1 MSDSVFVGLPVQS
14 SQPQLST
21 EASHPEVHHEGNG
34 VPTDSQATPSGSRAL
49 LDISSTPDMQGVDE
63 LVVTAV
69 AANWQR
75 VALRLG
81 VEGCVSEVVLKNHP
95 NDSEGACR
103 DMLLHWL
110 RGERHTGEEERT
122 WSTLLTALNRANFVE
137 LERRLRKEHFHQVI
151 SS

>member
-1 MSDSVFVGLPVQS
+1 MSNSVFVGLPVQS

-21 EASHPEVHHEGNG
+21 EASQPELHHEGNG
-34 VPTDSQATPSGSRAL
+34 VPTDSQATPSGARAL
-49 LDISSTPDMQGVDE
+49 LDISSTPDMRDVDE

-81 VEGCVSEVVLKNHP
+81 VEGCVSEVVLNNHP

-103 DMLLHWL
+103 DMLNRWL

-122 WSTLLTALNRANFVE
+122 WSTLLTALSRADFVE

>member
-21 EASHPEVHHEGNG
+21 EASQPELHHEGNG
-34 VPTDSQATPSGSRAL
+34 VPTDSQATPSGARAL
-49 LDISSTPDMQGVDE
+49 LDISSTPDMRDVDE

-81 VEGCVSEVVLKNHP
+81 VEGCVSEVVLRNHP
-95 NDSEGACR
+95 NDCEGACR
-103 DMLLHWL
+103 DMLNRWL
-110 RGERHTGEEERT
+110 RGERHTGEEKRT
-122 WSTLLTALNRANFVE
+122 WSTLLTALSRADFVE
-137 LERRLRKEHFHQVI
+137 LERRLRKEHFQVI